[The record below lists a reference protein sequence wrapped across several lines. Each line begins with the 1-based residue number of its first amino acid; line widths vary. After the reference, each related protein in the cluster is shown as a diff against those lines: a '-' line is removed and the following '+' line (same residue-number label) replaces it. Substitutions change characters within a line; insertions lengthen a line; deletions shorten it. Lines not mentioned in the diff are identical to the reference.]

1 MEVLHL
7 NQFELAKR
15 WRMSQRTL
23 ERWRWQGIGPVYL
36 KLGMRIVYRM
46 SDVLAFEQRGQHTPA
61 IHPSMEAADI
71 AESMRGVA

>member
-1 MEVLHL
+1 MEVTHL

-36 KLGMRIVYRM
+36 KLGMRIVYRV
-46 SDVLAFEQRGQHTPA
+46 SDVEAFEQRGEHVPENTQ
-61 IHPSMEAADI
+61 AAAPV
-71 AESMRGVA
+71 AEMAGA

>member
-1 MEVLHL
+1 MEVTHL

-36 KLGMRIVYRM
+36 KLGMRIVYRV
-46 SDVLAFEQRGQHTPA
+46 SDVEAFERRGEHTPENIPA
-61 IHPSMEAADI
+61 GTVAAEM
-71 AESMRGVA
+71 AGAQ

>member
-1 MEVLHL
+1 MEVTHL

-36 KLGMRIVYRM
+36 KLGMRIVYRV
-46 SDVLAFEQRGQHTPA
+46 SDVEAFEQRGEHVPENTQ
-61 IHPSMEAADI
+61 AAVPV
-71 AESMRGVA
+71 AEMAGA